1 MRMHRHGRHGCGKP
15 LDDIIALKMARR
27 GFGEGF
33 GFGWDNERHG
43 GPGRRRRFAG
53 AELRL
58 VLLKLIA
65 DEPRHGY
72 ELMKALEELTEGAYA
87 PSPGTV
93 YPTLSLLEDEGAIAE
108 DDRDTDAKRK
118 AFVVTE
124 AGRAELAEK
133 ADEVESLMAR
143 LAELGG
149 RRERE
154 RGNWPQLWR
163 AMTNLGGVLK
173 NRMRGGGLGADA
185 IDEIVGIIDEAARRI
200 ERL

>member
-1 MRMHRHGRHGCGKP
+1 MHRHGRHGCGP
-15 LDDIIALKMARR
+15 RLDDIIALKMARR
-27 GFGEGF
+27 GFGESF
-33 GFGWDNERHG
+33 GFGWEAERHG
-43 GPGRRRRFAG
+43 GYGRRRRFSG
-53 AELRL
+53 GELRL

-72 ELMKALEELTEGAYA
+72 ELIKALEELTEGAYA

-118 AFVVTE
+118 AFIVTE

-133 ADEVESLMAR
+133 AEEVEALMAR

-154 RGNWPQLWR
+154 RGNWPELWR
-163 AMTNLGGVLK
+163 AMTNLGGVLR
-173 NRMRGGGLGADA
+173 NRVRPGGLDADT
-185 IDEIVGIIDEAARRI
+185 IREIVDIIDEAAKRI
-200 ERL
+200 ERI

>member
-1 MRMHRHGRHGCGKP
+1 MRMHGHRGCGTP

-33 GFGWDNERHG
+33 GFGWDNERYSG
-43 GPGRRRRFAG
+43 GPGRRRRFSG

-173 NRMRGGGLGADA
+173 NRMRSGGLDAAA
-185 IDEIVGIIDEAARRI
+185 IDGIVDIIDEAAKRI
-200 ERL
+200 ERM

>member
-1 MRMHRHGRHGCGKP
+1 MHRHGHRGCGTP

-33 GFGWDNERHG
+33 SFGWDNERNGG
-43 GPGRRRRFAG
+43 GPGRRRRFSG

-118 AFVVTE
+118 AFVATE

-173 NRMRGGGLGADA
+173 NRMRGGGLNASA
-185 IDEIVGIIDEAARRI
+185 IDEIVDIIDEAAKRI
-200 ERL
+200 ERM